1 LTAALQR
8 AFFARVPNLSAFLFL
23 AAVCTVITACATVSP
38 PSREPQLPPK
48 QWASGELIESLN
60 QRNQQFR
67 SLRALARLDYVGPDG
82 KGNVQEAVLVQR
94 PDRLRLETL
103 TFLGAVLIVT
113 VNDKE
118 IIGHHSREGIFVRG
132 PRTKEN
138 LLRYTQI
145 PLEVDEITALL
156 LGLPPVDTS
165 APRQQ
170 EGPTLVFSPNGRKQD
185 AVTFESQLPV
195 PTKWERF
202 NDAGAVELSARFLDY
217 ISTPAG
223 SFPSKIQVEAHMQK
237 RKLEIRYQEPEVN
250 ASLSPEI
257 FTQEKPAH
265 AQELR
270 LETLGG

>member
-8 AFFARVPNLSAFLFL
+8 AAFARLQNLLAWSFFAAACIMIAGC
-23 AAVCTVITACATVSP
+23 AAVTP
-38 PSREPQLPPK
+38 PAPEPQAPPK
-48 QWASGELIESLN
+48 QWEVGELLKSLSE
-60 QRNQQFR
+60 RNQQFR
-67 SLRALARLDYVGPDG
+67 SLRTLARLDYAGPDG

-113 VNDKE
+113 VNDQE
-118 IIGHHSREGIFVRG
+118 IIGHHPREGIFVRG

-145 PLEVDEITALL
+145 PLELSEITALL
-156 LGLPPVDTS
+156 LGLPPVDTGA
-165 APRQQ
+165 APRQ
-170 EGPTLVFSPNGRKQD
+170 EGPTLVFSAKGRKQD

-202 NDAGAVELSARFLDY
+202 NDAGAMELSARFLDY

-223 SFPSKIQVEAHMQK
+223 SFPSKIQIEAQLQK
-237 RKLEIRYQEPEVN
+237 RKLEIRYQQPEIN
-250 ASLSPEI
+250 ASLPPEI
-257 FTQEKPAH
+257 FTQDKPAH
-265 AQELR
+265 AQELQ